1 MARLI
6 THLFSPVG
14 VAALVFPGITVLT
27 EEGIRGCLVAVAV
40 FSVFPVAL
48 VKRLKAAWKIDDIY
62 DPEPS
67 MRARILALGNVVYV
81 VGIISLMAVGAGPV
95 TLWSAASFLCGG
107 TLVWGISRFWKIS
120 IHAVGVAG
128 GAVILVAIGGGAL
141 WPVVLAPVAVGWA
154 RLQLG
159 AHTLAQL
166 GAGTLLGAAV
176 AGTLLPLFLGR

>member
-14 VAALVFPGITVLT
+14 VAALVFPGIAVLT

-40 FSVFPVAL
+40 FSVFPVVL

-120 IHAVGVAG
+120 IHATGVG
-128 GAVILVAIGGGAL
+128 GAICILLASVGQGAWPSVLCLPAIA
-141 WPVVLAPVAVGWA
+141 WA
-154 RLQLG
+154 RLYLG
-159 AHTLAQL
+159 AHTPWQV
-166 GAGTLLGAAV
+166 GAGAALGLGFS
-176 AGTLLPLFLGR
+176 AGIYRTYGLI